1 MKLRFTPQAIQD
13 LSEIKGYIS
22 DALHNP
28 GAANRITKM
37 LMDNCSNLKQ
47 FPNAGIS
54 ARTKLGL
61 DTDDRVLLCEKY
73 LVIYSAT
80 EDTVSIGRVIDG
92 RQDYARILFK
102 DMK

>member
-37 LMDNCSNLKQ
+37 LMDNCSNMKQ